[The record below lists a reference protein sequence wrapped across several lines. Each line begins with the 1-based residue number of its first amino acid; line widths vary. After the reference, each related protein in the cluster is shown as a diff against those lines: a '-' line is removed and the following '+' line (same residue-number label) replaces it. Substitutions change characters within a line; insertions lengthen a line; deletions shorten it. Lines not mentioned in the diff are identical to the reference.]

1 MLRIGFFT
9 EHMTEI
15 ADVCMFACHQNE
27 ITDVR
32 VYARRIN
39 VMLCLVV

>member
-1 MLRIGFFT
+1 MLRIGFFS
-9 EHMTEI
+9 ENVTEI

-32 VYARRIN
+32 VYACRIY
-39 VMLCLVV
+39 VIL